1 MNTQPTF
8 HSIDLE
14 ESSDQISLNI
24 IRISTNIIRHAD
36 IYISNTA
43 CSYGEVLEF
52 VLYINTVPTK
62 RNQVKT
68 DPSEDITHSEPNKLE
83 FILQNTPESPRNSPV
98 LNKKGG

>member
-1 MNTQPTF
+1 M
-8 HSIDLE
+8 
-14 ESSDQISLNI
+14 
-24 IRISTNIIRHAD
+24 RHAD

-52 VLYINTVPTK
+52 VLYSDTVPTK

-68 DPSEDITHSEPNKLE
+68 DTSEDITHGEPNKLE

-98 LNKKGG
+98 LNRKGG